1 MASKAKI
8 AMNDKRRKLAAKYA
22 EKRSELRGIMKS
34 TTASMADKL
43 DAQVKLQRLPR
54 NSNATRIRNRCAVSG
69 RPRAYYRKFGIS
81 RIALRELGHEGQI
94 PGLTKSS
101 W

>member
-8 AMNDKRRKLAAKYA
+8 AMNDKRRKLTAKYA
-22 EKRSELRGIMKS
+22 EKRTELRNVMKS
-34 TTASMADKL
+34 TKASMADKL
-43 DAQVKLQRLPR
+43 EAQVKLQQLPR

-69 RPRAYYRKFGIS
+69 RPRAYYRKFGLS
-81 RIALRELGHEGQI
+81 RIALRDLGHEGQI